1 MCSSVPPSTFWF
13 FLSPFLAAD
22 PVFIVSL
29 STFWAMGALSNRKIT
44 LRILFPISTFL
55 VFLLSPCLAGNVPA
69 NFVFGDSLVDAGN
82 NNYIVSL
89 SKANYIPNGIDFGK
103 PTGRYTNGRTIVDII
118 GQKVGFKDF
127 TPPYLAP
134 TTVGDVVLKGVNY
147 ASGGGGI
154 LNYTGKIFGGRIN
167 LDAQLDNFANTRQ
180 DIISRIGAPA
190 ALKLFQRSL
199 FSVTIGS
206 NDFINNYLTPIL
218 SAAEQKLVSPQT
230 FVGTMISRFRLQLTR
245 LYSLGARRIIVANV
259 GPIGCIPY
267 QRDTTPGVGDDCAS
281 LPNQMAQ
288 LFNTRLKSLVAELS
302 TSLEGSKFVYADVYS
317 IVDDIIQ
324 NYESFGFEN
333 ANSSCCYIAGRFGG
347 LIPCG
352 PPSKVCSDRSKYVFW
367 DPYHP
372 SDAANEIMATRLLGG
387 DSDDIWP
394 MNIRQLIQ
402 S

>member
-118 GQKVGFKDF
+118 GELCSFLLSLLLDSICHRFFELMGMLISFVLLLLNFLPPGQKVGFKDF

-154 LNYTGKIFGGRIN
+154 LNYTGKIFV
-167 LDAQLDNFANTRQ
+167 
-180 DIISRIGAPA
+180 
-190 ALKLFQRSL
+190 RSL
-199 FSVTIGS
+199 LFLI
-206 NDFINNYLTPIL
+206 
-218 SAAEQKLVSPQT
+218 A
-230 FVGTMISRFRLQLTR
+230 RF
-245 LYSLGARRIIVANV
+245 
-259 GPIGCIPY
+259 
-267 QRDTTPGVGDDCAS
+267 
-281 LPNQMAQ
+281 
-288 LFNTRLKSLVAELS
+288 
-302 TSLEGSKFVYADVYS
+302 
-317 IVDDIIQ
+317 
-324 NYESFGFEN
+324 
-333 ANSSCCYIAGRFGG
+333 
-347 LIPCG
+347 
-352 PPSKVCSDRSKYVFW
+352 
-367 DPYHP
+367 
-372 SDAANEIMATRLLGG
+372 
-387 DSDDIWP
+387 
-394 MNIRQLIQ
+394 
-402 S
+402 

>member
-1 MCSSVPPSTFWF
+1 
-13 FLSPFLAAD
+13 
-22 PVFIVSL
+22 
-29 STFWAMGALSNRKIT
+29 MGALSNRKIT

-118 GQKVGFKDF
+118 GELCSFLLSLLLDSICHRFFELMGMLISFVLLLLNFHPPGQKVGFKDF

-302 TSLEGSKFVYADVYS
+302 TSLEGSKFVYADVYN

-324 NYESFGFEN
+324 NYESFG
-333 ANSSCCYIAGRFGG
+333 
-347 LIPCG
+347 L
-352 PPSKVCSDRSKYVFW
+352 
-367 DPYHP
+367 
-372 SDAANEIMATRLLGG
+372 
-387 DSDDIWP
+387 
-394 MNIRQLIQ
+394 
-402 S
+402 